1 MFSTFGIIP
10 TYETL
15 TKSCL
20 QGKERILILREHGLG
35 LLSKEGQETLWRID
49 NIAVVL
55 DLIKTRVFICAPFQ
69 TEEELLENV
78 LLFTGLDYKAAVK
91 VTKTII
97 ESDWIPMLEENCYSL

>member
-1 MFSTFGIIP
+1 M
-10 TYETL
+10 
-15 TKSCL
+15 
-20 QGKERILILREHGLG
+20 
-35 LLSKEGQETLWRID
+35 WRID
-49 NIAVVL
+49 NIAIVL

-97 ESDWIPMLEENCYSL
+97 ESDWIPMLEENFYSL